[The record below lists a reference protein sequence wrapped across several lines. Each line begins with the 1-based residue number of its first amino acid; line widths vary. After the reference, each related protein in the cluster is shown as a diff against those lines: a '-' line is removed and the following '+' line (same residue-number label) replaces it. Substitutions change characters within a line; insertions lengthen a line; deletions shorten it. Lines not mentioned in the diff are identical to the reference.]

1 MAADELHATDGAG
14 AEETVHTGHPTPLT
28 YFKIAM
34 TLSVITAIE
43 VAIFYVEWLG
53 HGIIPILVLLSGAKF
68 ALVVMFY
75 MHLRYDSR
83 LFSYMFVGG
92 LVLAAAVVFA
102 LMALFQF
109 FI

>member
-1 MAADELHATDGAG
+1 MAADELHATGGTG

-34 TLSVITAIE
+34 TLSAITAIE
-43 VAIFYVEWLG
+43 VAIFYIEWLG
-53 HGIIPILVLLSGAKF
+53 HSIIPILVLLSGAKF

-102 LMALFQF
+102 LMALFHF